1 LTQAKLSPTISVKE
15 ALIKIEL
22 TAADVKDIIPD
33 VDLSSV
39 PLWVQSFFQ
48 PDTLR
53 EVISW
58 VQVLSAQKS
67 YFLLACLLGI
77 LHHQRPG
84 FLSYPSSHTVPYLR
98 IKKFPKD
105 IYPELYEY
113 RPVQERLEKK
123 VIRALRRVPILNQD
137 IIRESHMCDASTF
150 APQQKIDCIITSPAY
165 MRRLD
170 YARDNRLRLWFMGV
184 SDWKALDH
192 TISSSEDDFLKLMK
206 CCLNIWRTVLVPD
219 GLCVLVLGDSYSR
232 SHKLALPDLVANMA
246 TKEIGGYSIQWKYS
260 EVIPDDRRV
269 RRDCSGNIKETILV
283 LSNDKGK

>member
-1 LTQAKLSPTISVKE
+1 
-15 ALIKIEL
+15 
-22 TAADVKDIIPD
+22 
-33 VDLSSV
+33 
-39 PLWVQSFFQ
+39 
-48 PDTLR
+48 
-53 EVISW
+53 
-58 VQVLSAQKS
+58 
-67 YFLLACLLGI
+67 
-77 LHHQRPG
+77 
-84 FLSYPSSHTVPYLR
+84 
-98 IKKFPKD
+98 
-105 IYPELYEY
+105 
-113 RPVQERLEKK
+113 
-123 VIRALRRVPILNQD
+123 
-137 IIRESHMCDASTF
+137 
-150 APQQKIDCIITSPAY
+150 
-165 MRRLD
+165 
-170 YARDNRLRLWFMGV
+170 MGV